1 MGGRVCVYGTR
12 VLLTQPTTTGHCEKL
27 PWLEGERATFGG
39 GGHRTRKMN
48 SVSSRPVAG
57 AAGAHQ
63 APDNRLSGHQAPDD
77 PKLKH
82 RPEKTWSLLTSKVS
96 TSGSKCL
103 TSRDHRLPHP
113 SLGHLRKVKKKKK
126 KACFYFPTCL
136 KQSPWTSQSSRAVK
150 GNNNGS

>member
-1 MGGRVCVYGTR
+1 MGRRTLGVEKRGRGRVGVGVMSMCAVHVCAPDSTNHKR
-12 VLLTQPTTTGHCEKL
+12 TLEKL

-39 GGHRTRKMN
+39 GGGHRTRKMN
-48 SVSSRPVAG
+48 GASSHPVAG

-96 TSGSKCL
+96 TSG
-103 TSRDHRLPHP
+103 
-113 SLGHLRKVKKKKK
+113 
-126 KACFYFPTCL
+126 
-136 KQSPWTSQSSRAVK
+136 
-150 GNNNGS
+150 

>member
-1 MGGRVCVYGTR
+1 MTCVAESASVLRCGRNHLPLATSQKDGGQGPVHPRGSRDEVWGGRLSGLRREAGGGGACLSVWYTC
-12 VLLTQPTTTGHCEKL
+12 VLLTQPTTTGRCEKL

-48 SVSSRPVAG
+48 SASSRPVAG

-96 TSGSKCL
+96 TSG
-103 TSRDHRLPHP
+103 
-113 SLGHLRKVKKKKK
+113 
-126 KACFYFPTCL
+126 
-136 KQSPWTSQSSRAVK
+136 
-150 GNNNGS
+150 